1 MKKKRIFVSDPL
13 SSKFVEFKYLLKSSD
28 HQYVRANEYIV
39 LTTQFN
45 LLTEEN
51 LDSSWEYRWRWVK
64 DD

>member
-1 MKKKRIFVSDPL
+1 MKKKKRIFVSDPL

-51 LDSSWEYRWRWVK
+51 LDSS
-64 DD
+64 